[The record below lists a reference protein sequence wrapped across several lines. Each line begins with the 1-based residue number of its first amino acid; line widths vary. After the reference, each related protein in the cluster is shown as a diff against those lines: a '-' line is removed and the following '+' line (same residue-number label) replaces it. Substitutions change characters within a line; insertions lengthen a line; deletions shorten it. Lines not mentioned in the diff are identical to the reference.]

1 MAKTYTNLTA
11 VATGD
16 VLTATNFNNAQ
27 TTLNN
32 HTVPPM
38 CKATKNAVQSI
49 PSVAATVITFQTE
62 DYDTDAMHDTTTSTS
77 RITISTAGVY
87 TITGFILS
95 AASVAPY
102 NYLYIYKNGS
112 ALPSN
117 TGLIA
122 GSKDGAN
129 AIASQITV
137 TLSLAAADY
146 VELAFYHNN
155 AGAINVTADCWLC
168 AHFLGKIA

>member
-49 PSVAATVITFQTE
+49 PPSAATVITFQTE
-62 DYDTDAMHDTTTSTS
+62 DYDTDSMHSTTS
-77 RITISTAGVY
+77 RITIDTAGVY
-87 TITGFILS
+87 TVTGFVLS
-95 AASVAPY
+95 AASVAAF
-102 NYLYIYKNGS
+102 NYLYIYKNGA
-112 ALPSN
+112 ALPTN
-117 TGLIA
+117 TGILA
-122 GSKDGAN
+122 GTKDGGN
-129 AIASQITV
+129 AIISQITV

-155 AGAINVTADCWLC
+155 TGAINVSADCWLS
-168 AHFLGKIA
+168 AHFLGKTA